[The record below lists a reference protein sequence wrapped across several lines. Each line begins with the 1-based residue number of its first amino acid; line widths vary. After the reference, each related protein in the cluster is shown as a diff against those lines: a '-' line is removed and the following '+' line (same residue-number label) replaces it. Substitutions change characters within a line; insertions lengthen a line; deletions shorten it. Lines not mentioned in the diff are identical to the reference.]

1 MIKKNSSNVCH
12 EEDDV
17 VIMTDGRKLI
27 HENDDGC
34 GLMA

>member
-1 MIKKNSSNVCH
+1 MYKNSSNVCH

-27 HENDDGC
+27 HVSDDGC
-34 GLMA
+34 A